1 MSTADIASFYDE
13 LAPFYHLLYGD
24 WEQAIR
30 RQGTAL
36 ATLLRDCGIGVD
48 APVHDAASGIGT
60 QTLGLLQQGYRVSAS
75 DMSPGALER
84 RDNVLF
90 QPVVLGRRSSAR

>member
-1 MSTADIASFYDE
+1 MSTADTASFYNE

-36 ATLLRDCGIGVD
+36 AALLGDRGIGVD
-48 APVHDAASGIGT
+48 APVHNAASGIGT
-60 QTLGLLQQGYRVSAS
+60 QMLGLLQQGYRVSAS
-75 DMSPGALER
+75 DLSPGAVER
-84 RDNVLF
+84 RDDILF